1 MAKKATKA
9 RVGYKDVKARGTL
22 NSEERRI
29 SAGVWGQ
36 LRPLDEKAKEKIAR
50 WGDTLPD
57 LVSPDLAG
65 RFEAA
70 YEALRERVDAD
81 DVVGTNQI
89 ATQLMRAWDVLEKAA
104 EDAGHKPLPPHAY
117 CVQCE
122 EVIVCFALHGAVELR
137 KKYPSW
143 IVYSFEDAARVLRF
157 DWSET
162 FLNNAFNT
170 FPNAKVTR
178 MVRDGDDRINWDL
191 GGDDIPW

>member
-1 MAKKATKA
+1 MAKKGK
-9 RVGYKDVKARGTL
+9 RSLVNHREVKARGTL
-22 NSEERRI
+22 NSEETKI

-36 LRPLDEKAKEKIAR
+36 LRPLDGKAKEKIAK

-57 LVSPDLAG
+57 LVAPDLAG

-70 YEALRERVDAD
+70 YEALKERVDAD
-81 DVVGTNQI
+81 DVVGVNQI

-104 EDAGHKPLPPHAY
+104 QDAGHKPLPPHAY
-117 CVQCE
+117 CVE
-122 EVIVCFALHGAVELR
+122 IDGDIVCFALHGWAELR

-143 IVYSFEDAARVLRF
+143 IVYSFEDAARVIRF
-157 DWSET
+157 DWTET
-162 FLNNAFNT
+162 FLNNAFNA